1 MTRRVSIL
9 TGIIAT
15 GVLAWTAIGFS
26 LLRGNISVLTGQA
39 LPSDM
44 GCSEAFAVPTSAAGA
59 YYIAAGTNGNLW
71 FTEKDANKIG
81 RITPTGTITEFPLA
95 TSPNYPL
102 GIAKGPDGNMWFTQD
117 GNKIGKITPTGTV
130 TEYDVPTPVAKPQHI
145 VAGPDGNMWFTEF
158 LGGKIG
164 RITMAGVITEYAVPT
179 SGGRPHFMT
188 VGPDGNIWFT
198 NYVSNKI
205 GKITMSGVITEYTI
219 PTPNSSPSGIV
230 TGPDG
235 NVWFTELSGQKI
247 GKITMAGVITEY
259 PLPSTGAYPGGIAA
273 GSDGAL
279 WFTMST
285 DKIGRITTAG
295 VITEHDAPAAGGDY
309 EIVKGPDG
317 NLWYTNGA
325 TNEIGKIGCGT
336 FTTTGGSASL
346 GPVPADTFTATGPNG
361 EKPNANG
368 IIRLKKGD
376 DITIQWN
383 FPGKKCIAGEGN
395 NDWYYGEGLDPTTSG
410 NITQGE
416 SGKVVLHNRQR
427 IESFTL
433 ECHLQF
439 SAIWQIPLISKTI
452 ILVFDSLDFA
462 PPAPNTFEIIGS
474 NGSRMNGAGEL
485 TVPIGTDVIVQWNYP
500 NRVCVPQQPPS
511 PNELYSMA
519 EWKPEWEMVGNINQE
534 SVGVRVLRARTQNES
549 YRIKCDKDS
558 TFMTLN
564 LPTPV
569 DETRKLLIGNLMTVG
584 GANSSSIAGTIV
596 SSAASCVAPSDAFRT
611 ARATQALSC
620 TIDATGNCHYPTAQ
634 TVSCPAG
641 YKPISGTCSIETP
654 GTTKT
659 WDRPEGNG
667 WVCKYAEF
675 RLTGMVG
682 QQRTVN
688 STAEVTCIKDDP
700 SFATVQVVA
709 EQKTFNV
716 TVDTTGN
723 AFSPRHT
730 VTCPSGTV
738 IVGGSC
744 SIGGWGTT
752 KVAESIQ
759 NNGYVCQYAETQ
771 QTPNSTVPID
781 SNATAFCLTDVSGRI
796 NVTNVTNPQIQSIT
810 VGQDG
815 SALSPAVSVSCPQG
829 TTVIGGSCSTG
840 GWHTTK
846 PVDRSEGNGWTCKIA
861 EHNYLAYA
869 GVTWQLSNTASATC
883 VTVEACGQLA
893 ISSQSTQENV
903 SIQGPSVCDTIC
915 GDGIMTGDELCDDG
929 NRINTDA
936 CNNNCQNNSSSSSS
950 VIICVPGTICPN
962 GAVCPQDG
970 ICPLPSSSSSSSALA
985 CIPGTICPTGDICPL
1000 NGFCPPFSSSSSSRS
1015 SVGACVPGTQC
1026 PDGAICPQN
1035 GQCPVSSSSSSS
1047 VGRCIPGTL
1056 CPTGDACP
1064 VNGVCPVQC
1073 VPGTIC
1079 PTGDTCPQNGVCP
1092 QESSSLSS
1100 AGVESCTINADC
1112 PSNLCLGGYCSCTGS
1127 EQCEGNA
1134 CVGGFCTNIHAAA
1147 DLVAFATCTSDK
1159 ECPVNMLCQDGY
1171 CAPDL
1176 ALCGNGIVDAGEVCD
1191 DGNDVDIDGCT
1202 ATCLLS
1208 DGAACSNPRQCRSL
1222 ICKDGV
1228 CTPCVSDNECPD
1240 DMACVEGACSTVNPI
1255 DSIDPDK
1262 DGMVVL
1268 SDGYKIAASLFS
1280 QLGSDARPENLSYED
1295 YLLLMQQ
1302 HAAGHAP
1309 VGSTGPE
1316 SVAIMAAGASAGYA
1330 WMKMR
1335 KMKKGK

>member
-1 MTRRVSIL
+1 VE
-9 TGIIAT
+9 G
-15 GVLAWTAIGFS
+15 
-26 LLRGNISVLTGQA
+26 
-39 LPSDM
+39 
-44 GCSEAFAVPTSAAGA
+44 
-59 YYIAAGTNGNLW
+59 
-71 FTEKDANKIG
+71 
-81 RITPTGTITEFPLA
+81 
-95 TSPNYPL
+95 
-102 GIAKGPDGNMWFTQD
+102 
-117 GNKIGKITPTGTV
+117 
-130 TEYDVPTPVAKPQHI
+130 
-145 VAGPDGNMWFTEF
+145 
-158 LGGKIG
+158 
-164 RITMAGVITEYAVPT
+164 
-179 SGGRPHFMT
+179 
-188 VGPDGNIWFT
+188 
-198 NYVSNKI
+198 
-205 GKITMSGVITEYTI
+205 
-219 PTPNSSPSGIV
+219 
-230 TGPDG
+230 
-235 NVWFTELSGQKI
+235 
-247 GKITMAGVITEY
+247 
-259 PLPSTGAYPGGIAA
+259 ST
-273 GSDGAL
+273 
-279 WFTMST
+279 
-285 DKIGRITTAG
+285 
-295 VITEHDAPAAGGDY
+295 
-309 EIVKGPDG
+309 
-317 NLWYTNGA
+317 
-325 TNEIGKIGCGT
+325 
-336 FTTTGGSASL
+336 L

-519 EWKPEWEMVGNINQE
+519 EWKLEWEMVGNINQE

-569 DETRKLLIGNLMTVG
+569 DETRKLLIGNLWTVG
-584 GANSSSIAGTIV
+584 GG
-596 SSAASCVAPSDAFRT
+596 
-611 ARATQALSC
+611 
-620 TIDATGNCHYPTAQ
+620 G
-634 TVSCPAG
+634 
-641 YKPISGTCSIETP
+641 SGT
-654 GTTKT
+654 G
-659 WDRPEGNG
+659 
-667 WVCKYAEF
+667 
-675 RLTGMVG
+675 
-682 QQRTVN
+682 
-688 STAEVTCIKDDP
+688 
-700 SFATVQVVA
+700 
-709 EQKTFNV
+709 
-716 TVDTTGN
+716 
-723 AFSPRHT
+723 
-730 VTCPSGTV
+730 
-738 IVGGSC
+738 VGGTALAPPTG
-744 SIGGWGTT
+744 SIPG
-752 KVAESIQ
+752 
-759 NNGYVCQYAETQ
+759 
-771 QTPNSTVPID
+771 P
-781 SNATAFCLTDVSGRI
+781 
-796 NVTNVTNPQIQSIT
+796 T
-810 VGQDG
+810 VG
-815 SALSPAVSVSCPQG
+815 
-829 TTVIGGSCSTG
+829 
-840 GWHTTK
+840 
-846 PVDRSEGNGWTCKIA
+846 
-861 EHNYLAYA
+861 
-869 GVTWQLSNTASATC
+869 
-883 VTVEACGQLA
+883 
-893 ISSQSTQENV
+893 
-903 SIQGPSVCDTIC
+903 DTIC
-915 GDGIMTGDELCDDG
+915 GDGIVTGDELCDDG

-950 VIICVPGTICPN
+950 V
-962 GAVCPQDG
+962 
-970 ICPLPSSSSSSSALA
+970 SSSSSSSSSSVII
-985 CIPGTICPTGDICPL
+985 CVPGTICPTGDICPL

-1092 QESSSLSS
+1092 QESSSQSS

-1147 DLVAFATCTSDK
+1147 DLVAFATCASDK

-1228 CTPCVSDNECPD
+1228 CTPCVSDTECPD

-1316 SVAIMAAGASAGYA
+1316 SIAIMAAGASAGYA

-1335 KMKKGK
+1335 KVKKGA